1 MFIIMEMTDFWAVSI
16 CISLIAQF
24 LYDLNPCPSLN
35 LREQGSFPDIPHD
48 ISVSKE
54 NSNFYKK

>member
-1 MFIIMEMTDFWAVSI
+1 MKMTAFWAVRI

-24 LYDLNPCPSLN
+24 LYALNPCPSLN
-35 LREQGSFPDIPHD
+35 LRDQVSFSDIPHD